1 MISLSP
7 SKINRDSSTSL
18 HSLLCCLSKQDSRH
32 RKGDLK
38 SLMLRNE
45 YSGSCILI
53 PYFIIIIAKTTQ
65 KLKSNESVYKCRL
78 HCIWLNGPAA
88 TSRSFNNA
96 TATINKTKY
105 FHNISDKVSWSS
117 MIRFRRFLPASADE
131 WIKHGTMKVRCSMF
145 SNCICI

>member
-1 MISLSP
+1 MNMTQILGMWSTLFIGQSGKSLGAGWTVDQSCITQLLISLSP

-105 FHNISDKVSWSS
+105 FHNISDKVS
-117 MIRFRRFLPASADE
+117 
-131 WIKHGTMKVRCSMF
+131 
-145 SNCICI
+145 